1 MASSLSRRLIL
12 TSSKLLLLRQHPNLN
27 PTQRFLSHSQTI
39 INPYPS
45 QNPSFIQFL
54 KPFSSSPNP
63 SPSPSPSPRPNPNP
77 DPNGFKHQEI
87 EGPTVDR
94 DDSALANE
102 TREVLTSL
110 RKSIYDLSSSL
121 ALLGIAHLGL
131 GAYIAYESPAAADAV
146 SSVQGLA
153 AFAFPFSVAFLMRRS
168 LKPMSFFQRME
179 EQGRLQILTL
189 SLQSAKS
196 LRVLFLRVRVAS
208 ICCVVGISGGALV
221 AMWLR

>member
-12 TSSKLLLLRQHPNLN
+12 SSSKILPL
-27 PTQRFLSHSQTI
+27 I
-39 INPYPS
+39 
-45 QNPSFIQFL
+45 QN
-54 KPFSSSPNP
+54 
-63 SPSPSPSPRPNPNP
+63 PNPNP
-77 DPNGFKHQEI
+77 KYLLLLIPFPNSIPTSHFRNPNPVPFFRPFSSNPDPKPNPNPNPNPEPDYGSFKHQEI

-102 TREVLTSL
+102 TRQVLTSL

-121 ALLGIAHLGL
+121 ALLGFAHLGL
-131 GAYIAYESPAAADAV
+131 GAYVAYSSKTADV
-146 SSVQGLA
+146 VSVQGLA

-168 LKPMSFFQRME
+168 LKPMSFFHKME

-196 LRVLFLRVRVAS
+196 LRVLFLRIRVAS
-208 ICCVVGISGGALV
+208 VCCVIGISAGSLLTL
-221 AMWLR
+221 WLK